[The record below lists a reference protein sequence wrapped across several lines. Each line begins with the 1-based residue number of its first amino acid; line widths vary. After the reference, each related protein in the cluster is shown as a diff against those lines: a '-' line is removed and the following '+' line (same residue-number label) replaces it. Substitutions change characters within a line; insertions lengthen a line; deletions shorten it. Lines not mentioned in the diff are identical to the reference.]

1 MANNSYGCKLSN
13 VCFTIKIKKN
23 LDDLNDFTTSFNN
36 CLSVANL
43 VHIMNVCDQ
52 KNTFDFE
59 KFWCFNMLIVME
71 NAFNFLK
78 PTTIIFGFDVYSK
91 EENIRDKY
99 LDFFNEKNENNNL
112 KENNSSIYDYSNLYK
127 FPDLFLE
134 NNNAV

>member
-1 MANNSYGCKLSN
+1 
-13 VCFTIKIKKN
+13 
-23 LDDLNDFTTSFNN
+23 
-36 CLSVANL
+36 
-43 VHIMNVCDQ
+43 
-52 KNTFDFE
+52 
-59 KFWCFNMLIVME
+59 MLIVME